1 MKAQRHRMVGAMFI
15 SLLDHI
21 TIDVDSGELR
31 RRAVVFSPHPDDE
44 CLACAGTILRKK
56 KAGASVKVVQMTDGQ
71 APTHGNLITRT
82 ELKDRRRREALN
94 AARMLG
100 LDESDTYF
108 LEYEDGRLHEYSA
121 AAAERV
127 LGILNKERPD
137 EVFIPYARE
146 PIGLAAD
153 HVTTTSIIKTVL
165 PRFARSLIVWE
176 YPVWFWAHWPWIAI
190 WQGSQA
196 IIKTRSVID
205 NSLRALFGAR
215 ALIELRYSVNISD
228 VLESKRA
235 ALAQHRSQMEQIIPD
250 RRWLTL
256 GQIAGGEFLARFDH
270 RREFFRR
277 SEFSAN

>member
-94 AARMLG
+94 AGRVLG

-153 HVTTTSIIKTVL
+153 HVTTTSIIKTML
-165 PRFARSLIVWE
+165 PRFARSLIVLRIPCVVLGALALDSHLARE
-176 YPVWFWAHWPWIAI
+176 SADNQDALGYRQFVTGHFSARAHSSSS
-190 WQGSQA
+190 G
-196 IIKTRSVID
+196 TRS
-205 NSLRALFGAR
+205 
-215 ALIELRYSVNISD
+215 
-228 VLESKRA
+228 
-235 ALAQHRSQMEQIIPD
+235 
-250 RRWLTL
+250 T
-256 GQIAGGEFLARFDH
+256 
-270 RREFFRR
+270 
-277 SEFSAN
+277 SAMS